1 MSIKHRAL
9 LALIVAG
16 TLSTAACNSTQ
27 SAKVEGSEDKVK
39 YQVVASGNTEE
50 RLDVV
55 NVVIAA
61 SGDTARASVELRND
75 SNFNYNFEYRFK
87 WFDGAGVEINPEG
100 SAWIPVAIMAN
111 ETKSVQSLAPNPSG
125 TTFKLFLQE
134 KQ

>member
-1 MSIKHRAL
+1 
-9 LALIVAG
+9 
-16 TLSTAACNSTQ
+16 
-27 SAKVEGSEDKVK
+27 
-39 YQVVASGNTEE
+39 
-50 RLDVV
+50 
-55 NVVIAA
+55 
-61 SGDTARASVELRND
+61 TARASVELRND